1 MLKLWFRVFVRDAN
15 SPETQRMKVYKKI
28 LTLIPT
34 LDAADDL
41 PDLLQMLRSQTIR
54 TGILVVDSTSEDGT
68 VGIAESFGCEVERID
83 RSAFNHATTRNI
95 ALRYEADYYLFLT
108 QDAVPVDDMLIAA
121 LLEPFSDEEVVA
133 AYARQMPHEDADA
146 IERFARE
153 TNYPENSI
161 VKSQASLGTLG
172 IKTFFCSNSC
182 AIYRGDYFRE
192 VGGFTEGLIMNED
205 MEYAARAILAG
216 QKVAYVAEAKVRH
229 SHMYGA
235 GDIFRRYFD
244 IGIFFRTNDWIMQE
258 VNRYTSTE
266 STGVAQAKRE
276 LRYLLRHA
284 PHALPRSVL
293 FSMIKYIAFKMG
305 RGYERLPRRMRKR
318 LSLHK
323 NFHA

>member
-1 MLKLWFRVFVRDAN
+1 
-15 SPETQRMKVYKKI
+15 MKVHKKI

-34 LDAADDL
+34 LNAAADL

-54 TGILVVDSTSEDGT
+54 TDILVIDSASEDDT
-68 VGIAESFGCEVERID
+68 VGIAESFGCEVERIE

-95 ALRYEADYYLFLT
+95 ALRYEADFYLFMT
-108 QDAVPVDDMLIAA
+108 QDALPVDGMLIAA
-121 LLEPFSDEEVVA
+121 LLEPFSDSDVVA
-133 AYARQMPHEDADA
+133 AYARQLPREDADA

-153 TNYPENSI
+153 TNYPARSV
-161 VKSQASLGTLG
+161 VKSAESLAELG

-216 QKVAYVAEAKVRH
+216 QKIAYAAGAKVWH
-229 SHMYGA
+229 SHRYRA
-235 GDIFRRYFD
+235 SDLFRRYFD
-244 IGIFFRTNDWIMQE
+244 IGIFFRSNDWIMQE

-266 STGVAQAKRE
+266 STGAAQAKRE
-276 LRYLLRHA
+276 LAYLLRHA
-284 PHALPRSVL
+284 PLSLPRSLL
-293 FSMIKYIAFKMG
+293 FSLTKYSAFKL
-305 RGYERLPRRMRKR
+305 GYRYEQLPRSLVRRF
-318 LSLHK
+318 SLHR